1 MMYSGDTLYLRGI
14 QGHTFT
20 LCNEILSFFS
30 STAPRI
36 TPFKTPYSVS
46 PTSSIS
52 SQDSSRSR
60 QGSTA
65 RRSRR
70 KNRQESVRKESS
82 SQNTDSAEKTL
93 VDSPVPPSHSRTR
106 HSSGSTTRSQPSD
119 NEQHSDSGEPRLN
132 GAGSRQ
138 ESSIT
143 ENGDTSNISRVPPP
157 QGEALEE
164 DTEASDKDTVQS
176 ERSVSDRVPGI
187 DPAGTPRDSAD
198 ALEPQRDR
206 STRSESS
213 VSGSR
218 RKRRKR
224 SNLLTFP
231 KKSGKRGTTQTP
243 DVNRSGTLGR
253 DSSTIVVEDHPAEG
267 SVPRNMSRTQ
277 LPESPSSTS
286 NQKRSRS
293 SRKKRQAMLTFRKK
307 GRSPRPGSKEG
318 TSPRVARSQSSSAS
332 DKELS
337 DSMSSSQ
344 QSTARR
350 KLSEAQSQSQSRV
363 KGQPSKAAEDAA
375 LARKKASR
383 AKGASRE
390 TPRTPGNKSMVILF
404 IFVFVFDV
412 DRSKGLHERNG
423 KAFLKSAKLFIFF
436 L

>member
-1 MMYSGDTLYLRGI
+1 MKY
-14 QGHTFT
+14 
-20 LCNEILSFFS
+20 LSFFF

-82 SQNTDSAEKTL
+82 SQNTDSAEKTV

-119 NEQHSDSGEPRLN
+119 NEQHSDSISGEPRLN

-164 DTEASDKDTVQS
+164 DTDASGKDTAQS
-176 ERSVSDRVPGI
+176 EQSVIDRVPGI

-198 ALEPQRDR
+198 VLEPQSNR

-277 LPESPSSTS
+277 LPESPSSS
-286 NQKRSRS
+286 SSSQKRSRS
-293 SRKKRQAMLTFRKK
+293 SRKKRQAILTFRKK
-307 GRSPRPGSKEG
+307 GRSPRSGSKEG
-318 TSPRVARSQSSSAS
+318 TSPRDARSHSSSAL

-337 DSMSSSQ
+337 DSLSSRQ

-363 KGQPSKAAEDAA
+363 KGQPSRATEDAA
-375 LARKKASR
+375 LASKKASR

-390 TPRTPGNKSMVILF
+390 TPRTPGNKSVVILF
-404 IFVFVFDV
+404 IHVFVFVFYV

-423 KAFLKSAKLFIFF
+423 KAFLKSALNSLFFF
-436 L
+436 YR